1 MLRFWIWGR
10 VRGHC
15 ASALGHGFDT
25 LMTFI
30 YTPTQAHISGSCQVT
45 PNVSVYVSFQ
55 FRQVS
60 VDMGAAWIHGTI
72 KNPIAALC
80 EKFSLGLFN
89 TGSPTVMVD
98 HDGR

>member
-1 MLRFWIWGR
+1 
-10 VRGHC
+10 
-15 ASALGHGFDT
+15 
-25 LMTFI
+25 
-30 YTPTQAHISGSCQVT
+30 
-45 PNVSVYVSFQ
+45 
-55 FRQVS
+55 
-60 VDMGAAWIHGTI
+60 MGAAWIHGTI